1 MKSMLCASVLAL
13 SMAVEPN
20 VQGGAWGRDCA
31 PIIHGESAIVGFQ
44 AVRRTYTDSTI
55 SDVRTTYEPE
65 VGTGCANAANFQP
78 AVCCGDDVR
87 VRSEVHSM
95 NYTIV
100 GGDSSPDELL
110 MKTTTSAYSLTLW
123 NNQSLEAVD
132 KCCNNTDAAQPDSS
146 WAVLGQAIN
155 LATFKGLTCD
165 DECFPLDEILTPQY
179 GREKITQR
187 HLQNPRPPLPTIT
200 CKLDVATT
208 KGSQAGG
215 LTAPYSPY
223 NVELWNE
230 QDPLRCHWIQVEDK
244 SHWTVLLIAVVIVL
258 PFLLA
263 VSMAYWFFFKKKPK
277 EYTEEE
283 GDVEM
288 QDQPNPAGTGTAVVM
303 APQQREQM

>member
-1 MKSMLCASVLAL
+1 
-13 SMAVEPN
+13 
-20 VQGGAWGRDCA
+20 
-31 PIIHGESAIVGFQ
+31 
-44 AVRRTYTDSTI
+44 
-55 SDVRTTYEPE
+55 
-65 VGTGCANAANFQP
+65 
-78 AVCCGDDVR
+78 
-87 VRSEVHSM
+87 
-95 NYTIV
+95 
-100 GGDSSPDELL
+100 
-110 MKTTTSAYSLTLW
+110 LTLW

-263 VSMAYWFFFKKKPK
+263 VSMAYWFFFKKKPE